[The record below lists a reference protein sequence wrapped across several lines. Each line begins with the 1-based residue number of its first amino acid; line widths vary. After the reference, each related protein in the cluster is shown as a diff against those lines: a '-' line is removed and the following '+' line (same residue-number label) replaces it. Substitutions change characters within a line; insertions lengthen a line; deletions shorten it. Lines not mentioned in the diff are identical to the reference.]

1 MIVKRFGCTAI
12 HNKALYMC
20 TIHSNTESSSAEANA
35 RYASESSFEEKK
47 LSTSAFLKVITNR
60 ARSVKHCCPCSS
72 EPPSRTVL
80 LDGHLLFSSP
90 GRWSADTVHPGPE
103 ITGALLQHGCC
114 GLLWFVLDRI
124 TDDGF
129 AGIPFCTCFD
139 AFRRKCRH
147 LFVIF
152 VLTELSSFVSPGAI
166 ENSLADDW
174 LSFTLT
180 SSNL

>member
-1 MIVKRFGCTAI
+1 MKGYPSSPSLYIPTLKRCSISRLGTKSFQQIHYLSGSCTLVVVEENPPPPHMIVKRFGCTAI

-90 GRWSADTVHPGPE
+90 GR
-103 ITGALLQHGCC
+103 
-114 GLLWFVLDRI
+114 
-124 TDDGF
+124 
-129 AGIPFCTCFD
+129 
-139 AFRRKCRH
+139 
-147 LFVIF
+147 
-152 VLTELSSFVSPGAI
+152 
-166 ENSLADDW
+166 
-174 LSFTLT
+174 
-180 SSNL
+180 